1 MVHPNQIRGS
11 NGGTKSTKITKP
23 TKPILAQSGLIWVIL
38 IYGDGNLKGLKAGK
52 EKDSTRLL

>member
-1 MVHPNQIRGS
+1 MVHPNQIYGS
-11 NGGTKSTKITKP
+11 NGRTKSTKITKP
-23 TKPILAQSGLIWVIL
+23 TKPILAQSGSIWVIL